1 MPTRRRR
8 SRIPKRIGGTKK
20 SLRCNPAIKDPIS
33 PDSCLNAELVD
44 TIKKN
49 VPDNEVLNKCT
60 TDECLIDSV
69 SNKTIKAY
77 IVKHALAPKQPT
89 EWKKDINTWLSN
101 FDINKVMDQYEDAY
115 PDFKFFP
122 STYIDFDTK
131 VDGTSCVN
139 DDICRFSLEEYLKNG
154 KRKFGFVF
162 NLADHTQS
170 GSHWISAYIDID
182 DGYAFFFNSTGEK
195 IPPEVKKLV
204 TRIKGQ
210 AQKLGYKLKL
220 HTNTRYSHQEGNT
233 ECGMYSLFFII
244 TMMTNKHDDVEFKSL
259 HEKIEFFKKYRIPD
273 DYVEELRFEYFNS

>member
-1 MPTRRRR
+1 MPTHRRRR
-8 SRIPKRIGGTKK
+8 RIPKRAGRTKQTLK
-20 SLRCNPAIKDPIS
+20 CNPAIKDPIS

-49 VPDNEVLNKCT
+49 VPDQGVLNKCKS
-60 TDECLIDSV
+60 DKCLIDSV
-69 SNKTIKAY
+69 PNNTIRAY

-89 EWKKDINTWLSN
+89 EWKNNINTWLSN
-101 FDINKVMDQYEDAY
+101 FDINKVMDQYEDAN

-131 VDGTSCVN
+131 LDSTSCVN
-139 DDICRFSLEEYLKNG
+139 DDICRFSLAEHLNNG

-195 IPPEVKKLV
+195 IPTEVRNLV

-210 AQKLGYKLKL
+210 ARKLNYNLKL
-220 HTNTRYSHQEGNT
+220 HTNMRYNHQEGNT

-244 TMMTNKHDDVEFKSL
+244 TMLTNKHDNIEFKSL
-259 HEKIEFFKKYRIPD
+259 HEKIEFFKKYKIPD